1 LTLNTEVFLG
11 VLCVLCV
18 LGGKAFMT
26 LHVESSGSGPDLAL
40 LHGWGMNAA
49 VWDDTAAVLAKTFR
63 VHCVDLPGH
72 GASPACAPYTL
83 DALADVLAA
92 ALPQRLTV
100 CGWSLGGQVALN
112 WARRQ
117 PDQVERLVLIATTPR
132 FVRGAGW
139 ECGIDNAVLDG
150 FAHGLVRDYR
160 GTLQRFLVLQAQGD
174 ADARTVLR
182 RLRGQILMR
191 SEPDI
196 AALEAG
202 LRILQETDLRNKLS
216 RIPQPALILHGAHD
230 TIVPLAAGQYL
241 QRALPRAT
249 LEVLAGAAHAPFVAQ
264 PQRAAQRIT
273 EFCGER

>member
-1 LTLNTEVFLG
+1 MG
-11 VLCVLCV
+11 LC
-18 LGGKAFMT
+18 
-26 LHVESSGSGPDLAL
+26 VESSGSGPDLAL

-49 VWDDTAAVLAKTFR
+49 VWDDLAALLAKTFR
-63 VHCVDLPGH
+63 VHCVDLPGC
-72 GASPACAPYTL
+72 GASPACVPYTL

-92 ALPQRLTV
+92 VLPQRLVV
-100 CGWSLGGQVALN
+100 CGWSFGGQLALD
-112 WARRQ
+112 WALRAPARV
-117 PDQVERLVLIATTPR
+117 DRLVLIATTPR
-132 FVRGAGW
+132 FVRDTGW
-139 ECGIDNAVLDG
+139 ESGIDAAVLDG

-160 GTLQRFLVLQAQGD
+160 GTLQRFLALQAQSD
-174 ADARTVLR
+174 VDARTVLR

-202 LRILQETDLRNKLS
+202 LRILKETDLRDKLS

-249 LEVLAGAAHAPFVAQ
+249 LEVLAGAAHAPFVAR
-264 PQRAAQRIT
+264 PQRAAQCIT